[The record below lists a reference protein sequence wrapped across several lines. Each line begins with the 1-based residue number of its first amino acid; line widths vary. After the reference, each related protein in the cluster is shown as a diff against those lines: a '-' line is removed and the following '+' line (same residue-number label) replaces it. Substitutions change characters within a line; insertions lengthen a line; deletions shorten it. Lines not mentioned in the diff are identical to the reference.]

1 MRTKTALTVVDVE
14 HRLRAEAMAWLTGLL
29 AGDTDVVS
37 FDELAAFVFEGE
49 RIPLMDRQRGIRK
62 PARLGA
68 ALSIRTSY
76 TAPGQAPPYE
86 DAEGPDGL
94 LRYKYR
100 GQDPDHPEN
109 IALRR
114 AYQQGLP
121 LIWFVATQ
129 PGAYV
134 PIYPIWIV
142 GDEPQQLQ
150 FVVAFDAGQRH
161 VPHGVV
167 DEEQRRYV
175 ERVTHQRLHQRVFRV
190 RVLDAYATSC
200 AMCRLRYRPLLDAAH
215 ILPDGHPR
223 GKPVVPNGLSLCK
236 IHHAA
241 FDENYLGVRPDYVVE
256 VRRDVSEAKD
266 GPMLLHG
273 LQEMAGVRLI
283 LPRAVSA
290 RPDPGRLEERYEVF
304 RLTG

>member
-1 MRTKTALTVVDVE
+1 VVDNYE
-14 HRLRAEAMAWLTGLL
+14 HRLRVAALAWLDGLL
-29 AGDTDVVS
+29 AGDADVVS
-37 FDELAAFVFEGE
+37 YEDLSAFTFDGR
-49 RIPLMDRQRGIRK
+49 RIPLMDPQRGIRK
-62 PARLGA
+62 PAGLEA

-76 TAPGQAPPYE
+76 TRPGQVPPYQ

-100 GQDPDHPEN
+100 GDDPRHPEN
-109 IALRR
+109 VALRR
-114 AYQQGLP
+114 AYEARLP

-129 PGAYV
+129 PGTYL

-142 GDEPQQLQ
+142 GDEPGQLQ
-150 FVVAFDAGQRH
+150 FAVAFDSGQRYA
-161 VPHGVV
+161 PIGPVV

-175 ERVTHQRLHQRVFRV
+175 ERITHQRLHQRVFRV
-190 RVLDAYATSC
+190 RVLDAYRTSC

-223 GKPVVPNGLSLCK
+223 GSPVVPNGLALSK

-241 FDENYLGVRPDYVVE
+241 YDANYLGVRPDFVVE
-256 VRRDVSEAKD
+256 VRKDVVAAQD

-273 LQEMAGVRLI
+273 LQEMAGTRLT
-283 LPRAVSA
+283 LPRSSSA
-290 RPDPGRLEERYEVF
+290 RPDSSRLEERYENF
-304 RLTG
+304 RRAG